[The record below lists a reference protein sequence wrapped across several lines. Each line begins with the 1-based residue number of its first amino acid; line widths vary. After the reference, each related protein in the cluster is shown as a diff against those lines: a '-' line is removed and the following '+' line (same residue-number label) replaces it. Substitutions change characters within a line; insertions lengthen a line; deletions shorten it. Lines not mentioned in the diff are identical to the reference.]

1 MKIYR
6 DVIFMGEEGNFI
18 LQNFIIKLKRFKII
32 YNLIIY
38 LSFISEEEIK
48 EHVLSTVGESL
59 RKNTSKMDVLEMRAV
74 LSKVCGPINTTSL
87 ILLPYIVYM
96 SLSNY

>member
-1 MKIYR
+1 
-6 DVIFMGEEGNFI
+6 MGEEGKVI
-18 LQNFIIKLKRFKII
+18 LQHFSIKLKRFKII

-59 RKNTSKMDVLEMRAV
+59 RKNTMDVIEMRV
-74 LSKVCGPINTTSL
+74 ILSQACGPINTTSL

>member
-1 MKIYR
+1 
-6 DVIFMGEEGNFI
+6 MGEEGKVI
-18 LQNFIIKLKRFKII
+18 LQHFSITLKRFKII

-59 RKNTSKMDVLEMRAV
+59 RKNTSKMDVIEMRAI
-74 LSKVCGPINTTSL
+74 LSQACGAINTTSL